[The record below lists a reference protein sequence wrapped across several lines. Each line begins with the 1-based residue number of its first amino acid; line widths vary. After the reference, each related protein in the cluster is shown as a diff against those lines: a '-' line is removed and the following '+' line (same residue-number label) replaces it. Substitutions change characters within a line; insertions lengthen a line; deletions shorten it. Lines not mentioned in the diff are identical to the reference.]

1 MRQLSL
7 WKTESEDFLECGAEH
22 LPAPKVWLI
31 CPRCFPAQ
39 TGRPLRLP
47 MRLELQIPD
56 DLAADLAR
64 FKPRTLSLPMF
75 CAYLLELGVD
85 RDAKVSA
92 YHVGAGYTGN
102 PETKVQPANED
113 QKLSLQPSA
122 SSSKEPSSPHAFLG
136 GGGVGMEPE
145 EGEEGVGVFQTQPV
159 KKQPASTARSKS
171 VADRPIRENLLKH
184 ETLIRE
190 FWNVKRGS
198 KSDSAWA
205 LLQTE
210 LTKIQDAHG
219 DDRLEEQLQL
229 GINGLWK
236 GITMRNFQR
245 FEEPAK
251 SASKEPRHRHPA
263 SRVFTASRGF
273 EDGPTT
279 NPVLEELF

>member
-1 MRQLSL
+1 
-7 WKTESEDFLECGAEH
+7 
-22 LPAPKVWLI
+22 
-31 CPRCFPAQ
+31 
-39 TGRPLRLP
+39 

-56 DLAADLAR
+56 DLAEDLAR

-122 SSSKEPSSPHAFLG
+122 SCSKEPSSPHDFLG

-145 EGEEGVGVFQTQPV
+145 EGEEGVGDSQARLV
-159 KKQPASTARSKS
+159 KKQALSTARSKS

-245 FEEPAK
+245 FEEPVK
-251 SASKEPRHRHPA
+251 GGQKETQHRHPA
-263 SRVFTASRGF
+263 SRVFTASKGF

-279 NPVLEELF
+279 NPALEELF

>member
-1 MRQLSL
+1 M
-7 WKTESEDFLECGAEH
+7 
-22 LPAPKVWLI
+22 PKAI
-31 CPRCFPAQ
+31 F
-39 TGRPLRLP
+39 LRLP
-47 MRLELQIPD
+47 D
-56 DLAADLAR
+56 DLVEDLER
-64 FKPRTLSLPMF
+64 FRPRTLSLTTF

-122 SSSKEPSSPHAFLG
+122 SSSKEPSSPQSLLG

-145 EGEEGVGVFQTQPV
+145 EGEEGVGDFQARLV
-159 KKQPASTARSKS
+159 KKQPPITARSKS

-245 FEEPAK
+245 FEEPVK
-251 SASKEPRHRHPA
+251 GGQKEPQHRHPA
-263 SRVFTASRGF
+263 SRVFTASKGF

-279 NPVLEELF
+279 NPALEELF